1 MEFENANIC
10 LKNINLYSLIEEK
23 YMKNESIVSI
33 DDIDYNFKIQKESI
47 LKEAFNISIRE
58 KSYIIIKPIL
68 FNFNKVNKQFFIFCY
83 ENFLYLINK
92 YNYNK
97 PYLSLNGMKLH
108 LKMDENN
115 KMMILSQLQEIY
127 DKSIYE
133 DDNLNSLEY
142 MLTEKEFN
150 NNEKIKLK
158 DYHGDEEKV
167 LDFEYFGKYLKDYIG
182 NCKKLIYN
190 SNDIVIKISAELY
203 FENDDNMNNF
213 YFNTGPDKSGKTT
226 FILNQIRFNDYFIYF
241 NLKTLH
247 KLHNNKKYEMFFYEI
262 ARYFKNYKDYKTFC
276 ESFIK
281 ENKLNNWPNFDI
293 NNTILTFIESIEKYM
308 KENND
313 KYKQLM
319 IIIDDFDLDQNNE
332 IIFDLNYNLLKQIY
346 SKRGIKDSQSIR
358 FYIISPLN
366 NNYIKKCVRYGLK
379 IFKKEYNIENE
390 LFQIDNNSGILYF
403 AYNYYSNCFYSNDE
417 EYKKYIL
424 KVKELNNNKIPEKYL
439 QSLNYSLFHLNNM
452 DLIYE
457 QNLDISQRII
467 EIDNYIKT
475 IEKKGKD
482 ILFSFY
488 ENTNKI
494 YNYDLNQVKKY
505 NNLIN
510 NEINV
515 DTLLDMIEFIPIE
528 LISFQDLIYLKENII
543 VKNFKVEF
551 LYNIYSKF
559 ISQYLDMYTFP
570 DYNEDQSLKPGQKG
584 DCLESKVSEAIKNQY
599 FLNFKPDII
608 IEINSIFDLTKDKIP
623 LEIIAKFGNISNYN
637 LIMIT
642 QKNPCA
648 KRYDLAFLQKIN
660 KTKWQLILIQITRRK
675 KNEDMLQYKVVRF
688 DCYKFAQ
695 FFNLPEINLEIV
707 KYHFLFIFQG
717 GLEEDTNSMEFCF
730 QNNIKFIKY
739 FVKDNLPIF
748 TDSNNNIINNLI
760 FNDTTHSLV
769 DNIMTY
775 RKVDDTSS
783 NESEYSQLGIKR
795 NKISEISKAKYY
807 LGLNVYEKVKKI
819 IKNDFKLSNETYNLE
834 ENLYFHIYDRILK
847 EKKFLYLNYI
857 FNGKKIVV
865 DLNAKYNKS
874 KTEDKKNQGKLK
886 RKINEVGF
894 KIKCFKIVIN
904 SF

>member
-439 QSLNYSLFHLNNM
+439 QSLNY
-452 DLIYE
+452 
-457 QNLDISQRII
+457 
-467 EIDNYIKT
+467 
-475 IEKKGKD
+475 
-482 ILFSFY
+482 
-488 ENTNKI
+488 
-494 YNYDLNQVKKY
+494 
-505 NNLIN
+505 
-510 NEINV
+510 
-515 DTLLDMIEFIPIE
+515 
-528 LISFQDLIYLKENII
+528 
-543 VKNFKVEF
+543 
-551 LYNIYSKF
+551 
-559 ISQYLDMYTFP
+559 
-570 DYNEDQSLKPGQKG
+570 
-584 DCLESKVSEAIKNQY
+584 
-599 FLNFKPDII
+599 
-608 IEINSIFDLTKDKIP
+608 
-623 LEIIAKFGNISNYN
+623 
-637 LIMIT
+637 
-642 QKNPCA
+642 
-648 KRYDLAFLQKIN
+648 
-660 KTKWQLILIQITRRK
+660 
-675 KNEDMLQYKVVRF
+675 
-688 DCYKFAQ
+688 
-695 FFNLPEINLEIV
+695 
-707 KYHFLFIFQG
+707 
-717 GLEEDTNSMEFCF
+717 
-730 QNNIKFIKY
+730 
-739 FVKDNLPIF
+739 
-748 TDSNNNIINNLI
+748 
-760 FNDTTHSLV
+760 
-769 DNIMTY
+769 
-775 RKVDDTSS
+775 
-783 NESEYSQLGIKR
+783 R
-795 NKISEISKAKYY
+795 N
-807 LGLNVYEKVKKI
+807 
-819 IKNDFKLSNETYNLE
+819 
-834 ENLYFHIYDRILK
+834 
-847 EKKFLYLNYI
+847 
-857 FNGKKIVV
+857 
-865 DLNAKYNKS
+865 
-874 KTEDKKNQGKLK
+874 
-886 RKINEVGF
+886 
-894 KIKCFKIVIN
+894 
-904 SF
+904 